1 MLHMPIVIPIC
12 RLIPLPSSCILSQR
26 LLWKNQCRVEVV
38 ECIRDVLNKNRAMYD
53 SGGVLVAAARPVELE
68 LTNAMS

>member
-1 MLHMPIVIPIC
+1 MLG
-12 RLIPLPSSCILSQR
+12 QR

-38 ECIRDVLNKNRAMYD
+38 ECHARVVLNKNRTMHD
-53 SGGVLVAAARPVELE
+53 SGGVLVAGARPVELG